1 MTLAV
6 ALCPTGGPYVV
17 VYKDIDPYLLKSKH

>member
-6 ALCPTGGPYVV
+6 AVCPAGGPYVV
-17 VYKDIDPYLLKSKH
+17 VYKDIDPHSLKSKH